1 MDVAPPPKRRQ
12 RVSRGRFRGKDLS
25 FLIPPRVFH
34 LGARVKSISEIEKY
48 FYGTKRIMSMERRS
62 RSFRSFEFDS
72 NYEFCRPAST
82 LLAMGRGLRSTF
94 FKRALDTSDV
104 AREEK
109 LKIGSNFR
117 KSMDIVSVN
126 NYCHRYRPFINSGRV
141 LGNFDVKTRIGFLNE
156 RNARRVEITRK
167 NSKLCRATHRTR
179 LYVRS
184 FPFINFKLSYAYRIL
199 CKLLSSPFVRAK
211 IPNQRE

>member
-12 RVSRGRFRGKDLS
+12 RVSRGRFREKDLS
-25 FLIPPRVFH
+25 FLIPPRIFH

-48 FYGTKRIMSMERRS
+48 FYGTKRIMFEEERWKGDFDLFARLNS
-62 RSFRSFEFDS
+62 TQIMNSAGPLLLYTRDGTWPQISFLS
-72 NYEFCRPAST
+72 
-82 LLAMGRGLRSTF
+82 F
-94 FKRALDTSDV
+94 FKRTLDTSDV

-141 LGNFDVKTRIGFLNE
+141 LGNFDAKTRIGFPWKE
-156 RNARRVEITRK
+156 RSSRGNNA
-167 NSKLCRATHRTR
+167 
-179 LYVRS
+179 
-184 FPFINFKLSYAYRIL
+184 
-199 CKLLSSPFVRAK
+199 
-211 IPNQRE
+211 

>member
-34 LGARVKSISEIEKY
+34 PGARVKSISEIEKY
-48 FYGTKRIMSMERRS
+48 FYGTKRIMSRNDGKEISIFSLVWIRLKLWILLYTRDGTWPQI
-62 RSFRSFEFDS
+62 SFLS
-72 NYEFCRPAST
+72 
-82 LLAMGRGLRSTF
+82 F
-94 FKRALDTSDV
+94 FKRTLDTSDV

-141 LGNFDVKTRIGFLNE
+141 LGNFDAKTRIGFPWKE
-156 RNARRVEITRK
+156 RSSRGNNA
-167 NSKLCRATHRTR
+167 
-179 LYVRS
+179 
-184 FPFINFKLSYAYRIL
+184 
-199 CKLLSSPFVRAK
+199 
-211 IPNQRE
+211 

>member
-62 RSFRSFEFDS
+62 RSFEFDS
-72 NYEFCRPAST
+72 NYEFYST
-82 LLAMGRGLRSTF
+82 LAMGRGLRSTF

-141 LGNFDVKTRIGFLNE
+141 LGNFDAKTRIGFPWKE
-156 RNARRVEITRK
+156 RSSRGNNA
-167 NSKLCRATHRTR
+167 
-179 LYVRS
+179 
-184 FPFINFKLSYAYRIL
+184 
-199 CKLLSSPFVRAK
+199 
-211 IPNQRE
+211 

>member
-48 FYGTKRIMSMERRS
+48 FYGTKRIMSRNDGKEISIFSLVWIRLKLWIL
-62 RSFRSFEFDS
+62 
-72 NYEFCRPAST
+72 PARFYST
-82 LLAMGRGLRSTF
+82 LAMGRGLRSTF

-141 LGNFDVKTRIGFLNE
+141 LGNFDAKTRIGFPWKE
-156 RNARRVEITRK
+156 RSSRGNNA
-167 NSKLCRATHRTR
+167 
-179 LYVRS
+179 
-184 FPFINFKLSYAYRIL
+184 
-199 CKLLSSPFVRAK
+199 
-211 IPNQRE
+211 